1 MRNTLR
7 TPWRAV
13 NIVLTFT
20 MIGPSRTAP
29 RIKIGLIGAV

>member
-20 MIGPSRTAP
+20 MIGPSKDPP
-29 RIKIGLIGAV
+29 RVKMGLIGAV